1 MTAEGRTTTAMVRD
15 PGASLRPDTDASVD
29 RSSGWWHRPFRTF
42 QTNLREV
49 DADLDVERTLDAIAA
64 HGADTWLLNTGGIL
78 SWYPTD
84 LPYQERNPHLASRP
98 GGDLL
103 GDAVSAAGRRGIRVL
118 SRMDFSKVV
127 PRIAAAHPE
136 WCFVGPTGDG
146 QEYEG
151 LVSVC
156 PSGGYYQDHLIPV
169 LDEVLDRYPVAG
181 FFCNW
186 FGYNEVDYS
195 RRYHGV
201 CHCGACIERYAHE
214 VGESLPTGPA
224 DPGYVRWQEF
234 ARSTIDD
241 LTTRIAAH
249 VATRRSDAV
258 LVQGARSDIVFHEA
272 NNAVGRPLWPHATG
286 EAVSAIRS
294 SRPEAPI
301 FVNAVSFV
309 DMLYRMAPEQ
319 GEHLALYLTQA
330 ISRGANPST
339 YIMGPPERI
348 EYPGLEAAAE
358 ITRFHARHDAL
369 YAELRPAAR
378 VALVR
383 PGGAAGAERGG
394 SEALKEFRG
403 LHLVLQE
410 RQVPVDIVPQEL
422 LAELE
427 ASALRERWDLLILP
441 DLKDLGAAA
450 VTVDA
455 YAEVGGS
462 VLATGAT
469 GLDAEGRQM
478 LKTSPT
484 RSSGEPPEEGDALRS
499 SYARSPEG
507 LLMLHGVLHDE
518 TLVPGAETLWTHLPP
533 APFGPP
539 EKAYGHEDD
548 GTPVL
553 ALVQSGRGRHLR
565 AAWTVGRAYLEV
577 GTTDLREALLAA
589 LSPLL
594 PRPEVLLEGAPEQVE
609 VVHGTSQGKDVLHLL
624 NLSGVRRASVG
635 PALPIRGI
643 RLRVRRENPP
653 RVRALVADVDCP
665 VRLEGDDYLVELPTF
680 GAFEVLCVDRT

>member
-1 MTAEGRTTTAMVRD
+1 MTAESRTTMAVGRE
-15 PGASLRPDTDASVD
+15 PRASLRDVTEASVG
-29 RSSGWWHRPFRTF
+29 RSAGWWHRPFRTF
-42 QTNLREV
+42 QTNLREI

-84 LPYQERNPHLASRP
+84 LPHQERNPHLASRP
-98 GGDLL
+98 GGDLF
-103 GDAVSAAGRRGIRVL
+103 GDAVFAAERRGIRVL

-136 WCFVGPTGDG
+136 WCFVGPTGAG

-195 RRYHGV
+195 RRYQGV
-201 CHCGACIERYAHE
+201 CHCSACVERYAHE
-214 VGESLPTGPA
+214 VGESLPAGPT
-224 DPGYVRWQEF
+224 DPGYRRWQEF
-234 ARSTIDD
+234 ARTTIDD
-241 LTTRIAAH
+241 LTARIAAH
-249 VATRRSDAV
+249 VAARREDAV

-301 FVNAVSFV
+301 FVNAVAFV
-309 DMLYRMAPEQ
+309 DMPYRMAPEQ

-339 YIMGPPERI
+339 YIMGPPDRI
-348 EYPGLEAAAE
+348 DDPGLEAAAA
-358 ITRFHARHDAL
+358 ITRFHARHDTL

-378 VALVR
+378 TALVR
-383 PGGAAGAERGG
+383 PGGAAGAERRGND
-394 SEALKEFRG
+394 ALQEFRG
-403 LHLVLQE
+403 LHLMLQE
-410 RQVPVDIVPQEL
+410 RHVPVDIVPQEL
-422 LAELE
+422 LSELE
-427 ASALRERWDLLILP
+427 ASTLRERWDLLVLP
-441 DLKDLGAAA
+441 DLADLGAATA
-450 VTVDA
+450 TIDA
-455 YAEVGGS
+455 YVEAGGS
-462 VLATGAT
+462 VLSTGAT
-469 GLDAEGRQM
+469 GLDAEGRQA
-478 LKTSPT
+478 LETSPT
-484 RSSGEPPEEGDALRS
+484 RTIGDPPAEGDALRS
-499 SYARSPEG
+499 SYARTPGG
-507 LLMLHGVLHDE
+507 LLMLHGVLHEE
-518 TLVPGAETLWTHLPP
+518 TPTPGAETLWTHLPP

-548 GTPVL
+548 GNPVL
-553 ALVQSGRGRHLR
+553 ALVRSGRGRHLR
-565 AAWTVGRAYLEV
+565 ASWTVGRTYLEV
-577 GTTDLREALLAA
+577 GTTDVREALLAA
-589 LSPLL
+589 LSSLL
-594 PRPEVLLEGAPEQVE
+594 PRPEVLLEGVPEQVE
-609 VVHGTSQGKDVLHLL
+609 VVHSTSQDKDLLHLL

-635 PALPIRGI
+635 PALPISGL
-643 RLRVRRENPP
+643 RLRVRREDAP

-665 VRLEGDDYLVELPTF
+665 VRLEGDAYLVEVPTLE
-680 GAFEVLCVDRT
+680 AFEVLCVERT